1 MEEKTLKVAD
11 PILEYMNREQLEK
24 SIAKT
29 RKQMQEAAKNLDFVA
44 AAHFRDEMLRMEELL
59 RDKEA

>member
-1 MEEKTLKVAD
+1 
-11 PILEYMNREQLEK
+11 
-24 SIAKT
+24 
-29 RKQMQEAAKNLDFVA
+29 MQEAAKNLDFVA